1 VHALLPDDAEVAGLL
16 ALMLLTE
23 ARGPARTG
31 PDGEL
36 VPLAEQD
43 RTLWDAAAIAEGVAL
58 ITDALPRG
66 PVGPYQVQAA
76 IAAVHDEAAT
86 AAETDWP
93 QILALYGVLARIS
106 GNPLITLN
114 RAVATAMVDGPA
126 AGLALLADPP
136 PALAGHHRLHAVRA
150 HLHEL
155 AGDLDAAIDGYR
167 AAARRTASLPERHHL
182 SLRAARVAA
191 RLAARTEAGDGA

>member
-1 VHALLPDDAEVAGLL
+1 
-16 ALMLLTE
+16 
-23 ARGPARTG
+23 
-31 PDGEL
+31 
-36 VPLAEQD
+36 
-43 RTLWDAAAIAEGVAL
+43 
-58 ITDALPRG
+58 
-66 PVGPYQVQAA
+66 
-76 IAAVHDEAAT
+76 
-86 AAETDWP
+86 
-93 QILALYGVLARIS
+93 
-106 GNPLITLN
+106 
-114 RAVATAMVDGPA
+114 MVDGPA

-191 RLAARTEAGDGA
+191 RLAARTEGGDGA